1 MSHSFLPCCTQWKVG
16 SLRLSS
22 SKVWY
27 MQLRSPECQCRKLL
41 QERRYPWLRGSEG
54 APKASVTPDSS
65 AASTSG
71 GSPDVSERSDV
82 AKALQAL
89 HAIYEVRVCRQNR
102 EYRRYTKDR
111 HGRLRHTTSA
121 LSANFAC
128 WPGLLAISAYEVLCS
143 TSSWYL
149 SCRSVFLYAVH
160 MKFARLQGRD
170 SFLCTV
176 SAVIITVRPY
186 LGTLLP
192 MYQS

>member
-16 SLRLSS
+16 SLRLVS
-22 SKVWY
+22 SKAWY

-89 HAIYEVRVCRQNR
+89 HAIYEVCVCRQNR

-143 TSSWYL
+143 SSSWYL
-149 SCRSVFLYAVH
+149 SCRSVFLYAVR
-160 MKFARLQGRD
+160 MKFRRLHCRA
-170 SFLCTV
+170 SFLCTF
-176 SAVIITVRPY
+176 SAVIATVRN
-186 LGTLLP
+186 T
-192 MYQS
+192 